1 LKKILEADESHAEAT
16 RMLTRLKALE
26 AHQAKKD
33 AKIFGGM
40 FSKIDLG
47 YEDVKVKADEPD
59 EEIPAPEAMPEVPAF
74 DEPPAPDANEPFG
87 VESV

>member
-1 LKKILEADESHAEAT
+1 
-16 RMLTRLKALE
+16 
-26 AHQAKKD
+26 
-33 AKIFGGM
+33 M